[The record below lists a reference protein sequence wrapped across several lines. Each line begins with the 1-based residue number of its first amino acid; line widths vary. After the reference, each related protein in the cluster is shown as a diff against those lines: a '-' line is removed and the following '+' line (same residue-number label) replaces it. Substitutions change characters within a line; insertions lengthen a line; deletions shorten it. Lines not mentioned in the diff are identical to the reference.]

1 MLGWAHSLAPALF
14 WGVIAGPIRTNHA
27 CSYSN
32 NRKLWKIHWKCQISE
47 KQVLWMPLFGNR
59 ESDDYVVCAID
70 EWMYHFAII
79 DYNTHKENVME
90 EASKNRLNRYTL
102 AYKRS
107 IAKPYRSIESND
119 RLSLSTISKQSLSN
133 NNF

>member
-1 MLGWAHSLAPALF
+1 
-14 WGVIAGPIRTNHA
+14 
-27 CSYSN
+27 
-32 NRKLWKIHWKCQISE
+32 
-47 KQVLWMPLFGNR
+47 MPLFGNR

-90 EASKNRLNRYTL
+90 EASKNRLNQYTL